1 MAEECT
7 GASWESKALWCEPV
21 RGECVRGVCAASVIG
36 GCVQISVCMSVSTW
50 VCLSVP
56 GEMFLCYRAGPTRT
70 R

>member
-7 GASWESKALWCEPV
+7 GASWESQALWCEPV

-50 VCLSVP
+50 VEALSRSFSSHGRKPRVP
-56 GEMFLCYRAGPTRT
+56 STC
-70 R
+70 